1 MLIYEKLLK
10 MILRKKFYKLLN
22 NSVYGKTKEN
32 VRQRINFRLITT
44 EEEAMRVKNLKHFT
58 IFNENLV
65 GLHINKSKVKLNKT
79 IYLGQ
84 SIFDQSKIIM
94 ADFLYHFMLKN
105 IDRKNINLM
114 MTDTDSILYNIKN
127 QDNYKIMDNDKDH
140 LI

>member
-1 MLIYEKLLK
+1 
-10 MILRKKFYKLLN
+10 
-22 NSVYGKTKEN
+22 
-32 VRQRINFRLITT
+32 
-44 EEEAMRVKNLKHFT
+44 
-58 IFNENLV
+58 
-65 GLHINKSKVKLNKT
+65 
-79 IYLGQ
+79 
-84 SIFDQSKIIM
+84 M

>member
-65 GLHINKSKVKLNKT
+65 GLHINKSKVKLNKFRT
-79 IYLGQ
+79 EY
-84 SIFDQSKIIM
+84 FRPK
-94 ADFLYHFMLKN
+94 
-105 IDRKNINLM
+105 
-114 MTDTDSILYNIKN
+114 
-127 QDNYKIMDNDKDH
+127 
-140 LI
+140 